1 MPFKRVADNRD
12 LDDVPCVVPEPAAD
26 TPHGRIVDLVLAADE
41 AKRRRLEHPASVNDA
56 QVAESL
62 LSAHRAVVQEQPD
75 VQVIVAPIMD
85 QLQAMNNRLDQ
96 LQVMNNRLDGLQ
108 DAMTDLFRVVINRLN
123 MLSNL
128 HNVDVVMAFA
138 VNGAAVN
145 YTAPVQ
151 PVPRLLDMEVPPGF
165 PQTLGELKNLSR
177 EAVDGFLHFY
187 AIPIHGT
194 DQLARHRLF
203 AHLGVRLE
211 L

>member
-62 LSAHRAVVQEQPD
+62 L
-75 VQVIVAPIMD
+75 
-85 QLQAMNNRLDQ
+85 
-96 LQVMNNRLDGLQ
+96 MNNRLDGLQ